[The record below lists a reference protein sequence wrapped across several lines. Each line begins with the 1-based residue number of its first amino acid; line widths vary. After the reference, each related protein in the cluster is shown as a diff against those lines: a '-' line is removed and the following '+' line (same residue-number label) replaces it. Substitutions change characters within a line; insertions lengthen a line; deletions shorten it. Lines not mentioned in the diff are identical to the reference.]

1 MNFIYIFNLD
11 FTWFNLRVIFLNF
24 NFFRTSEISKKINL
38 NNIRPSW
45 FSRIPFTNF
54 QNSLDNLLL
63 LYNWDFVSNLISWR
77 FSVTVKI
84 VVDFIIFVGSN
95 WLIRF
100 IHVSD
105 SFSFHFLTFFLFLF
119 LFFFFRI
126 INIEDFFWFLI
137 LSRLWK
143 IIIYISYLN
152 IKPFQI
158 FSLKI

>member
-1 MNFIYIFNLD
+1 
-11 FTWFNLRVIFLNF
+11 
-24 NFFRTSEISKKINL
+24 
-38 NNIRPSW
+38 
-45 FSRIPFTNF
+45 
-54 QNSLDNLLL
+54 
-63 LYNWDFVSNLISWR
+63 
-77 FSVTVKI
+77 
-84 VVDFIIFVGSN
+84 VDFIIFVGSN

-100 IHVSD
+100 IHISD
-105 SFSFHFLTFFLFLF
+105 SFSFHFLAFFLILF

-143 IIIYISYLN
+143 IIINISYLN